1 MKMYCISETSAEQLP
16 ILFNSYSNDEEDHI
30 HDYIE
35 LIYIFSGSGKHC
47 INGKTYPIKKGCI
60 LYVDYGQV
68 HSFSVSENMSY
79 VNFLIRPEYFS
90 DKLKDE
96 QKIDSVFKWLG
107 LDNLAAASQTQMAF
121 FDSKACSDIEHL
133 IIKILEENSE
143 RKCGFETVIKAGIT
157 DILVYMLRN
166 TVTADY
172 LETQIEPTSEIKKV
186 VEYLDN
192 HSNEKITLK
201 NLSEMCN
208 YSQDYLSKLMK
219 VNFGAGFSEYLLK
232 KRISNAVYLLMTTNH
247 SISEI
252 SQNVGFTNKTH
263 FYKMF
268 EKYLGIKPSFIREYT
283 RKGQNRVQ
291 FKIIDV

>member
-1 MKMYCISETSAEQLP
+1 MYCISESSTERLP
-16 ILFNSYSNDEEDHI
+16 ILFNSYSYDEVDHI

-35 LIYIFSGSGKHC
+35 LIYIFSGSGKHY
-47 INGKTYPIKKGCI
+47 IDGKTYPVKKGCI

-79 VNFLIRPEYFS
+79 VNFLIKPEYFS

-96 QKIDSVFKWLG
+96 KNFDSVFKWLG
-107 LDNLAAASQTQMAF
+107 LGSLAEASQTQMAF
-121 FDSKACSDIEHL
+121 FDSKACSDIEHM
-133 IIKILEENSE
+133 IIKMLEENRDRE
-143 RKCGFETVIKAGIT
+143 CGFETVIKDGIT

-166 TVTADY
+166 TVTTDY
-172 LETQIEPTSEIKKV
+172 LETQTELTSEIKKV
-186 VEYLDN
+186 VEYLDK

-219 VNFGAGFSEYLLK
+219 ANFGAGFSEYLLK
-232 KRISNAVYLLMTTNH
+232 KRISNAVHLLMTTDF
-247 SISEI
+247 SIFEI

-268 EKYLGIKPSFIREYT
+268 EKYLGIKPSFIREYI
-283 RKGQNRVQ
+283 RKCQNRVQ

>member
-1 MKMYCISETSAEQLP
+1 MKMYCISESSTEQLP
-16 ILFNSYSNDEEDHI
+16 ILFNSYSYDEVDHI

-35 LIYIFSGSGKHC
+35 LIYIFSGSGKHY
-47 INGKTYPIKKGCI
+47 IDGKTYPVKKGCI

-79 VNFLIRPEYFS
+79 VNFLIKPEYFS
-90 DKLKDE
+90 DRLKDE
-96 QKIDSVFKWLG
+96 KNFDSVFKWLG
-107 LDNLAAASQTQMAF
+107 LGSLAEASQTQMAF
-121 FDSKACSDIEHL
+121 FDSKACSDIEHM
-133 IIKILEENSE
+133 IIKMLEENRDRE
-143 RKCGFETVIKAGIT
+143 CGFETVIKDGIT

-166 TVTADY
+166 TVTTDY
-172 LETQIEPTSEIKKV
+172 LETQTELTSEIKKV
-186 VEYLDN
+186 VEYLDK

-219 VNFGAGFSEYLLK
+219 TNFGAGFSEYLLK
-232 KRISNAVYLLMTTNH
+232 KRISNAVHLLMTTDL
-247 SISEI
+247 SIFEI